1 MPRPYQERG
10 IEVCLHQAC
19 AGLLL
24 DPGLGKT
31 TIMYAVIKI
40 LKELGYVKKVL
51 VVAPLKV
58 AHNVW
63 PTQKNEWEQFKDLTV
78 SVLHGPKKE
87 ERLNDD
93 SLIHVINPE
102 GLNWLI
108 GATWS
113 GKNAIKK
120 GGKVQVSEERLRHV
134 KDTYDMLVVDEST
147 KFKHTGTNRFAV
159 LRQFVAAF
167 RRRYI
172 LTGTISPNGLH
183 DLFGQI
189 YILDEGASLGQ
200 YVTHYRNKYFTPD
213 PYIKGV
219 WHPTDTARDRI
230 AEKIAPLVL
239 RMRREDWLQMP
250 ELIFDDRYVDLP
262 PEVMAQ
268 YKVMEKELLA
278 LVENKMVIA
287 ANTAVASSK
296 CRQIANGALYTG
308 SEKEYVKLHTAKL
321 DELENLIDEMQ
332 GQSLLIPYTFQ
343 FDREMI
349 QERLK
354 IPCIGQGS
362 DAKDA
367 VLINQFNSGL
377 CPNLLGHPET
387 ISLGLNLQGNCYHV
401 VWYGLPWNLEHYLQ
415 TIDRVYRQGQRSRRV
430 IVHRILARGTLDE
443 RMPLVLGKKGAD
455 MNDFMALLQSIR
467 Q

>member
-1 MPRPYQERG
+1 
-10 IEVCLHQAC
+10 
-19 AGLLL
+19 
-24 DPGLGKT
+24 
-31 TIMYAVIKI
+31 MYAVIKI
-40 LKELGYVKKVL
+40 LKDLGYVKRVL

-63 PTQKNEWEQFKDLTV
+63 PVQKNEWEQFKDLTV

-87 ERLNDD
+87 ELLHDD

-102 GLNWLI
+102 GLNWLLE
-108 GATWS
+108 ARWS
-113 GKNAIKK
+113 GKNASKK
-120 GGKVQVSEERLRHV
+120 GGVQVSEERLAFV
-134 KDTYDMLVVDEST
+134 KANYDMLVVDEST
-147 KFKHTGTNRFAV
+147 KFKHTTTNRFAV
-159 LRQFVAAF
+159 LRKFISVF
-167 RRRYI
+167 KRRYI

-189 YILDEGASLGQ
+189 YILDEGSSLGQ
-200 YVTHYRNKYFTPD
+200 YITHFRNKYFTPD
-213 PYIKGV
+213 PRIKGV
-219 WHPTDTARDRI
+219 WHPAENAAERV

-250 ELIFDDRYVDLP
+250 ELIFDDRYVTLP
-262 PEVMAQ
+262 PEALHQ
-268 YKVMEKELLA
+268 YRLMEKELIT
-278 LVENKMVIA
+278 MVSDKTIVA
-287 ANTAVASSK
+287 ANTAVASGK
-296 CRQIANGALYTG
+296 CRQIANGALYVNG
-308 SEKEYVKLHTAKL
+308 AQREHVVLHTAKL

-332 GQSLLIPYTFQ
+332 GQSLLIPYVWQ

-362 DAKDA
+362 EAKDA

-387 ISLGLNLQGNCYHV
+387 ISLGLNLQGNCYHIA
-401 VWYGLPWNLEHYLQ
+401 WYGLPWNLEHYLQ
-415 TIDRVYRQGQRSRRV
+415 TIDRIYRQGQKSFRV
-430 IVHRILARGTLDE
+430 VVHRILAKDTLDE
-443 RMPLVLGKKGAD
+443 KMPLVLGKKGAD
-455 MNDFMALLQSIR
+455 MNDFMSLLQNLR